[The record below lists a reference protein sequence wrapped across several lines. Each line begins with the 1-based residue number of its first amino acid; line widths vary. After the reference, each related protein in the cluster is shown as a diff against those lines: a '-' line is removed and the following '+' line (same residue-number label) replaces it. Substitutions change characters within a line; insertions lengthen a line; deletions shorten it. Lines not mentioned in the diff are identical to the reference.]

1 MICFKL
7 PVLAFC
13 CFQFI
18 VLTWEKTAV
27 EQRVSVG
34 VYCSAAAIHDGHAD
48 GHWSM
53 IMPMVMVT
61 VLFMMVMLTA
71 DGYASAKC
79 KNSILI

>member
-1 MICFKL
+1 MSQL
-7 PVLAFC
+7 HV
-13 CFQFI
+13 FQFI

-34 VYCSAAAIHDGHAD
+34 VYCSAAAIHDSHAD

-53 IMPMVMVT
+53 IMPMVM
-61 VLFMMVMLTA
+61 LFMMVMLTA
-71 DGYASAKC
+71 DGHASAKC